1 MSKLGEVEI
10 VISDLRSAAAAINEA
25 ANTLAAL
32 FSAEPNEAPGKTV
45 KPAEAPTK
53 PAEPVIT
60 REKVRAILSEKSRV
74 GFTAQVKELLQKY
87 GADRLSAVEP
97 ANYAAL
103 VADAEVLGNG

>member
-1 MSKLGEVEI
+1 MSKLGEVEV
-10 VISDLRSAAAAINEA
+10 VISDLRSAAAAIDDA

-32 FSAEPNEAPGKTV
+32 FSAEPNEAPMT
-45 KPAEAPTK
+45 
-53 PAEPVIT
+53 PAEPVLT

-87 GADRLSAVEP
+87 GADRLSAVDP
-97 ANYAAL
+97 KNYAAL

>member
-32 FSAEPNEAPGKTV
+32 FSAEPNEAP
-45 KPAEAPTK
+45 AK
-53 PAEPVIT
+53 PAEPVLT

-87 GADRLSAVEP
+87 GADRLSAVDP